1 MKKVKFVGICLLS
14 LVVLGALYVAP
25 SIITG
30 STKFLIVLSG
40 SMDPVMRVGDVVVIT
55 HVEPEDVSV
64 GDIIAHKDPSGRENV
79 IITHRVY
86 RVEEVIEDGGN
97 TLGFK
102 TKGDANEDIDQYVVS
117 QGDIVGKAVFLIP
130 FLGYLFHYAREPMV
144 FISLVI
150 IPAGLIIADELRKI
164 IWYSNPILACRAKK
178 EEKEKMK
185 KKRKTITMV
194 NYKRLLTILFIST
207 IVFGAFSIS
216 SLAESG
222 YVKSEYIKSG
232 TFKIENQDILPC
244 VFVFNSSYQIQHE
257 NVSTTQ
263 NYVVLPEKNNVEVM
277 LNKDDPR
284 EYESERTSIAISKCP
299 YILPVFWI
307 EIMAK
312 VNPYIPSII
321 SLILPSI
328 LLTLALFPI
337 WLQKGPKRRKYKALK
352 RRILYNKIKNWR

>member
-14 LVVLGALYVAP
+14 LVVISALYVAP

-64 GDIIAHKDPSGRENV
+64 GDIIAYKDPSGRENV
-79 IITHRVY
+79 IITHRV
-86 RVEEVIEDGGN
+86 EEVIEDEDD
-97 TLGFK
+97 TLSFK

-117 QGDIVGKAVFLIP
+117 KGDIVGKAVFLIP
-130 FLGYLFHYAREPMV
+130 FIGYLFHYAREPLV

-150 IPAGLIIADELRKI
+150 IPAGFIIADELRKI
-164 IWYSNPILACRAKK
+164 IRYSNPILACRAKK

-207 IVFGAFSIS
+207 IVFGAFSLP

-263 NYVVLPEKNNVEVM
+263 NYIVLPEKNNAEVM
-277 LNKDDPR
+277 LNKDDSR
-284 EYESERTSIAISKCP
+284 EYEPERTSIAISKCP

-307 EIMAK
+307 VIMTK
-312 VNPYIPSII
+312 VNPYLPSIV

-337 WLQKGPKRRKYKALK
+337 WLQKSPKRRKYKTLK
-352 RRILYNKIKNWR
+352 RRRLYNKLKNWR

>member
-185 KKRKTITMV
+185 KKRKTIAIV

-207 IVFGAFSIS
+207 IVFSAFSIS